1 MKQIEDP
8 KDLAPLVDNIQIK
21 EIKFLEN
28 NECDLKYKLNPNFF
42 NVLETKK
49 FKKMFEGMD
58 LDSIVKTVIL
68 KYCD

>member
-1 MKQIEDP
+1 MKQIEDR

-28 NECDLKYKLNPNFF
+28 NECDLKYKLTPNFF
-42 NVLETKK
+42 DLLESKK

-68 KYCD
+68 QYL